1 MANWRRKEVGPAR
14 VKRPPGGVR
23 QYRWRCGLRAGARV
37 ASTPIRPVN
46 TTTIALVPR
55 QHGEGARVAGVAM
68 LEDSTSLSGA
78 PKRAVPGLSFSR
90 DLFEHY
96 VFIVTNRAL
105 IMKEPNNKND
115 YSFDLVALMIA
126 LSRIWA
132 TVQDES

>member
-1 MANWRRKEVGPAR
+1 MDLRWRGEGEREREKNSGSARLEVLAQMANWRRKEVGPAR

-90 DLFEHY
+90 DLF
-96 VFIVTNRAL
+96 V
-105 IMKEPNNKND
+105 K
-115 YSFDLVALMIA
+115 
-126 LSRIWA
+126 
-132 TVQDES
+132 